1 MILMALETMLNA
13 IQREANE
20 KVQRIDQDT
29 VERAQAIHERAKARV
44 EAEVDRYVEEARVEA
59 TRELQREVNAANL
72 KSTRAQ
78 TDVRREVYDEVFAA
92 VRTKLEEM
100 RASATYPDVFRALV
114 CDAITGLGAGLEV
127 HIDPRDTEHLDAFLA
142 SGVSTQIVKVVPD
155 LSSLG
160 GVIAYS
166 ENGRVM
172 RDNTLEAR
180 LERVRVERARDI
192 WDVLEP

>member
-20 KVQRIDQDT
+20 KVQRIDQET
-29 VERAQAIHERAKARV
+29 VERAQAIQERAKARV
-44 EAEVDRYVEEARVEA
+44 EAEVERYVEEARVEA

-92 VRTKLEEM
+92 VRTNLEEM
-100 RASATYPDVFRALV
+100 RASAAYPDVFRALV
-114 CDAITGLGAGLEV
+114 CDAITGLGEGLVV
-127 HIDPRDTEHLDAFLA
+127 HIDSRDTEYLDAFLA
-142 SGVSTQIVKVVPD
+142 SGVSTQIVKVVTD
-155 LSSLG
+155 LSNLG
-160 GVIAYS
+160 GIIAYS

>member
-1 MILMALETMLNA
+1 MALETMLNA

-20 KVQRIDQDT
+20 KVQRIDQEAA
-29 VERAQAIHERAKARV
+29 ERAKAIHDRAKARV
-44 EAEVDRYVEEARVEA
+44 ETEVERYVEEARTEA
-59 TRELQREVNAANL
+59 MRELQREVNAANL

-100 RASATYPDVFRALV
+100 RASAAYPDVFRALV
-114 CDAITGLGAGLEV
+114 CDAITGLGDGLVV
-127 HIDPRDTEHLDAFLA
+127 HIDPRDTTYLDAFLA
-142 SGVSTQIVKVVPD
+142 SGVSAQIVKVETD

-160 GVIAYS
+160 GIIAYS